1 MKTGSALRLVAGS
14 LLLVGCRSEVP
25 PPGLVVEADSASL
38 ARARQAAGSL
48 GQQML
53 GGLTAAMERGGPEEA
68 IGFCADSAQVWSARH
83 QAEGVAVRRTSLRI
97 RNPANRPDSIERR
110 ILERL
115 AAAHASNSL
124 PQEYRETIV
133 DESGTPWLQLVR
145 PVVLQQ
151 PCLACHGDPAGFS
164 EDVRRVLAA
173 RYPDDSATGYAVG
186 DLRGMV
192 SVRMAIPR

>member
-1 MKTGSALRLVAGS
+1 MRTGNAVRLLAVGT
-14 LLLVGCRSEVP
+14 LLAACRMEGA
-25 PPGLVVEADSASL
+25 PPGVAVEADSATL
-38 ARARQAAGSL
+38 AHARQAAGSL

-53 GGLTAAMERGGPEEA
+53 GALTAAMERGGPEEA
-68 IGFCADSAQVWSARH
+68 IAFCADSAQLWSARH

-133 DESGTPWLQLVR
+133 DESGTSWLQLVR

-164 EDVRRVLAA
+164 EDVRRLLAA